1 MAERKN
7 GRRSKFG
14 RFKPKR
20 PTKPESELE
29 YKNVEYLS
37 QLIGPTGKILSRR
50 RTGFDGQAQRKLA
63 SAIKLARFM
72 GLLPYCG
79 TTQGDRDRDRDRD
92 RDGRDRGGSR
102 PPYREHRS

>member
-1 MAERKN
+1 MAEKKN

-63 SAIKLARFM
+63 NAIKLARFM

-79 TTQGDRDRDRDRD
+79 IVTSDRGDRDRD
-92 RDGRDRGGSR
+92 RDGRDRGPSR
-102 PPYREHRS
+102 PPYREQRS